1 MSLVYISSKANTIL
15 KKYLHDAGHKVKEVK
30 ETVKMDPT
38 IATHPDI
45 YMCALR
51 DSVYHL
57 SLIHIFTHPITAIII
72 V

>member
-30 ETVKMDPT
+30 KNGQNGST

-51 DSVYHL
+51 D
-57 SLIHIFTHPITAIII
+57 
-72 V
+72 